1 MQHRERPA
9 SLSHLSWDDLRFFLV
24 CAESGSF
31 RKAGKLLKVD
41 SATIVRKITRL
52 EAAIG
57 LRLFNRLTDGVT
69 LTDEGCSVAEHAR
82 AMERSA
88 MSIERQSKI
97 SSVGIRGHVRVAVTE
112 GLGTY
117 WVLPRL
123 LDFQKANRRL
133 TFELQATMEHT
144 DVGRLEADM
153 SVQFLRPERPD
164 LISVRLGHL
173 HIYPFAS
180 FGYRELYGLP
190 SSLEEA
196 RRHRFIQQVTPLLA
210 PGIYERALG
219 VETLEGIVGVAT
231 NSSSAVL
238 YAVERDAGIGFL
250 PTYALSLGAKLIP
263 LNIGVSNSP
272 RDLAHLSPR
281 PAQFVP
287 PYGGCGV
294 AAAHLRPHALSL
306 LCRKTHPP
314 QRSRGYDG
322 PKRRDKFRRG
332 LRGGEPT
339 KRSWRRLGRVG
350 ALTRLKARIGH
361 FTFSRKGLYMACRR
375 LRRLWR

>member
-1 MQHRERPA
+1 MQHRERA
-9 SLSHLSWDDLRFFLV
+9 SPLSQLAWDDLRFFLV

-41 SATIVRKITRL
+41 SATIVRRITRL

-69 LTDEGCSVAEHAR
+69 LTDEGGSVAEHAR
-82 AMERSA
+82 AMERAA
-88 MSIERQSKI
+88 MSIERQSQL
-97 SSVGIRGHVRVAVTE
+97 SSVVGVRGHVRVAITE

-144 DVGRLEADM
+144 DIGRLEADM

-173 HIYPFAS
+173 HTYPFAS
-180 FGYRELYGLP
+180 PGYRELYGLP
-190 SSLEEA
+190 SSLDEA
-196 RRHRFIQQVTPLLA
+196 KRHRFIQQVTPLLA
-210 PGIYERALG
+210 PGIYERLLG
-219 VETLEGIVGVAT
+219 VDSLEGIVGVAT

-238 YAVERDAGIGFL
+238 YAVERGAGIGAL

-263 LNIGVSNSP
+263 VDIGVTNRLEIWLTYHPDLRNSSRHMAVVEWLRRIFDPIRFPCFAEKFIHPTELVRVLSN
-272 RDLAHLSPR
+272 
-281 PAQFVP
+281 
-287 PYGGCGV
+287 
-294 AAAHLRPHALSL
+294 AAAINYAGDFATAHPQSPLGIDVDEVAL
-306 LCRKTHPP
+306 
-314 QRSRGYDG
+314 
-322 PKRRDKFRRG
+322 
-332 LRGGEPT
+332 
-339 KRSWRRLGRVG
+339 
-350 ALTRLKARIGH
+350 
-361 FTFSRKGLYMACRR
+361 
-375 LRRLWR
+375 

>member
-1 MQHRERPA
+1 MQRGAAKMQHREPA
-9 SLSHLSWDDLRFFLV
+9 SPLSQLAWDDLRFFLV

-41 SATIVRKITRL
+41 SATMVRRISRL
-52 EAAIG
+52 EAAVG

-69 LTDEGCSVAEHAR
+69 LTDEGFSIAEHAR
-82 AMERSA
+82 AMERAA

-97 SSVGIRGHVRVAVTE
+97 TSEGVRGHVRVAITE

-123 LDFQKANRRL
+123 LGFQKANRRL

-144 DVGRLEADM
+144 DIGRLEADM

-180 FGYRELYGLP
+180 RGYRELYGLP
-190 SSLEEA
+190 SSLDDA
-196 RRHRFIQQVTPLLA
+196 KRHRFIQQVTPLLA
-210 PGIYERALG
+210 PGVYERGLG
-219 VETLEGIVGVAT
+219 VDSLEGIVGVAT

-263 LNIGVSNSP
+263 LDIGVSNRLEIWLTYHP
-272 RDLAHLSPR
+272 DLRNSSRHMAVVEWLRRIFDPVRFPCFAEKFIHPTELVSVLSD
-281 PAQFVP
+281 
-287 PYGGCGV
+287 
-294 AAAHLRPHALSL
+294 AAAINHAGSFA
-306 LCRKTHPP
+306 TAHPESP
-314 QRSRGYDG
+314 
-322 PKRRDKFRRG
+322 
-332 LRGGEPT
+332 
-339 KRSWRRLGRVG
+339 LGIDADEV
-350 ALTRLKARIGH
+350 A
-361 FTFSRKGLYMACRR
+361 F
-375 LRRLWR
+375 

>member
-1 MQHRERPA
+1 MQHRERATP
-9 SLSHLSWDDLRFFLV
+9 LNHLSWDDLRFFLV
-24 CAESGSF
+24 CVESGSF
-31 RKAGKLLKVD
+31 RKAGRLLKVD
-41 SATIVRKITRL
+41 SATMVRRITRL
-52 EAAIG
+52 EAAVG
-57 LRLFNRLTDGVT
+57 VRLFNRLTDGVT

-82 AMERSA
+82 AMERAA

-97 SSVGIRGHVRVAVTE
+97 SCVGIRGHVRVAVTE

-144 DVGRLEADM
+144 DIGRLEADM
-153 SVQFLRPERPD
+153 SIQFLRPERPD

-190 SSLEEA
+190 SSLDEA
-196 RRHRFIQQVTPLLA
+196 KRHRFIQQVTPLIA
-210 PGIYERALG
+210 QGIYERALG
-219 VETLEGIVGVAT
+219 VDSLEGIVGVAT

-263 LNIGVSNSP
+263 LDIGVSNRLEIWLTYHP
-272 RDLAHLSPR
+272 DLRNSSRHMAVVEWLRRIFDPVRFPCFAEKFIHPNDLVGMMSD
-281 PAQFVP
+281 AAAMNHGSGF
-287 PYGGCGV
+287 V
-294 AAAHLRPHALSL
+294 AAE
-306 LCRKTHPP
+306 P
-314 QRSRGYDG
+314 QSPLEVDA
-322 PKRRDKFRRG
+322 DEVAF
-332 LRGGEPT
+332 
-339 KRSWRRLGRVG
+339 
-350 ALTRLKARIGH
+350 
-361 FTFSRKGLYMACRR
+361 
-375 LRRLWR
+375 

>member
-1 MQHRERPA
+1 
-9 SLSHLSWDDLRFFLV
+9 
-24 CAESGSF
+24 
-31 RKAGKLLKVD
+31 
-41 SATIVRKITRL
+41 
-52 EAAIG
+52 
-57 LRLFNRLTDGVT
+57 
-69 LTDEGCSVAEHAR
+69 
-82 AMERSA
+82 

-97 SSVGIRGHVRVAVTE
+97 SSAGVRGHVRVAITE

-144 DVGRLEADM
+144 DIGRLEADM

-180 FGYRELYGLP
+180 LGYRELYGLP

-196 RRHRFIQQVTPLLA
+196 KRHRFIQQVSPLLA

-263 LNIGVSNSP
+263 LDIGVSNSLEIWLTYHP
-272 RDLAHLSPR
+272 DLRNSSRHMVVVDWLRRIFDPQRFPCFAEKFIHPNDLVGMMSNT
-281 PAQFVP
+281 AAMNHGGGFVA
-287 PYGGCGV
+287 V
-294 AAAHLRPHALSL
+294 EPHA
-306 LCRKTHPP
+306 
-314 QRSRGYDG
+314 
-322 PKRRDKFRRG
+322 
-332 LRGGEPT
+332 
-339 KRSWRRLGRVG
+339 
-350 ALTRLKARIGH
+350 ALDLDTDEVAL
-361 FTFSRKGLYMACRR
+361 
-375 LRRLWR
+375 

>member
-1 MQHRERPA
+1 MQHRERPP
-9 SLSHLSWDDLRFFLV
+9 SLSQLSWDDLRFFLI

-41 SATIVRKITRL
+41 SATIVRKMTRL

-69 LTDEGCSVAEHAR
+69 LTDEGCSVVDHAR
-82 AMERSA
+82 AMERAA

-97 SSVGIRGHVRVAVTE
+97 SSAGVRGHVRVAITE

-144 DVGRLEADM
+144 DIGRLEADM

-173 HIYPFAS
+173 HAYPFAS
-180 FGYRELYGLP
+180 HGYRELYGLP
-190 SSLEEA
+190 ASLKEA
-196 RRHRFIQQVTPLLA
+196 SRHRFIQQISPLLA
-210 PGIYERALG
+210 PGVYERVLG
-219 VETLEGIVGVAT
+219 VESLEGIVGVAT

-238 YAVERDAGIGFL
+238 YAVEKDAGIGFL

-263 LNIGVSNSP
+263 VDIGTSNRLEIWLTYHP
-272 RDLAHLSPR
+272 DLRNSSRHMVVVDWLR
-281 PAQFVP
+281 RIFDPARFPWFSEKFIHPNDLVRMMPDTAAMNHGGGFVA
-287 PYGGCGV
+287 V
-294 AAAHLRPHALSL
+294 EPHAVLDAD
-306 LCRKTHPP
+306 T
-314 QRSRGYDG
+314 D
-322 PKRRDKFRRG
+322 
-332 LRGGEPT
+332 EI
-339 KRSWRRLGRVG
+339 
-350 ALTRLKARIGH
+350 AL
-361 FTFSRKGLYMACRR
+361 
-375 LRRLWR
+375 